1 MQSDY
6 PAEFHREHGFTEADW
21 LATLPGAVR
30 GAALARP
37 GPGEAV
43 VAVGRGRLTLRWQ
56 LLPPRQIALI
66 RLPRLAA
73 HYRFDGVDDAAR
85 HAFMRYFDLFIQR
98 GGG

>member
-1 MQSDY
+1 MPSAY
-6 PAEFHREHGFTEADW
+6 PAEFRREHGLTEADW

-30 GAALARP
+30 GGALARP

-43 VAVGRGRLTLRWQ
+43 VAVGPGTLTLRWQ
-56 LLPPRQIALI
+56 RLPPRQIALI
-66 RLPRLAA
+66 RLPRLAV

-85 HAFMRYFDLFIQR
+85 HGFMRYFDLFMQR